1 MDRLLSLIR
10 ASVQADVQVDER
22 TPLLSSGLID
32 SMRVILLLGALEDEF
47 DVTLDE
53 TEISAETFDTP
64 KQIERMIN
72 AARS

>member
-1 MDRLLSLIR
+1 
-10 ASVQADVQVDER
+10 
-22 TPLLSSGLID
+22 
-32 SMRVILLLGALEDEF
+32 MRVVLLLGALEDEF